1 MSTKENKEL
10 LDELQTALS
19 VCQCAEDS
27 TTEDHVKRALGFV
40 NSTLCAVMLMLEAS
54 E

>member
-1 MSTKENKEL
+1 MSVEENKEL

-40 NSTLCAVMLMLEAS
+40 NSTLCAVMLNLQT
-54 E
+54 

>member
-1 MSTKENKEL
+1 MSTEESKEL
-10 LDELQTALS
+10 REELQTALS

-40 NSTLCAVMLMLEAS
+40 NQTLCAVVLMLGAAG
-54 E
+54 